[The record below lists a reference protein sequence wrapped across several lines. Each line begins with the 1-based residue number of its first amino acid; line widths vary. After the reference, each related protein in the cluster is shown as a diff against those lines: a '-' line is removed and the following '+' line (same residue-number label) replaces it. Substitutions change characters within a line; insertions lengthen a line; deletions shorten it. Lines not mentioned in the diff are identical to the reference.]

1 MGKDDWD
8 QRWKAI
14 GPERRRRVLRAVY
27 RGEEVGDPRDAPLA
41 VELVDRRKAV
51 AVRYI
56 GSRWFSRTH
65 VLFFTA
71 IGLPVAVVTGDLRMA
86 TLGLL
91 LALYLLSFGAF
102 MKRLQARATQAREK
116 NEQLTRPL

>member
-1 MGKDDWD
+1 MGEDDWK

-14 GPERRRRVLRAVY
+14 GPERRRRILGAVY
-27 RGEEVGDPRDAPLA
+27 RGEEVGDLRDAALA
-41 VELVDRRKAV
+41 VERVERRKAA

-56 GSRWFSRTH
+56 GSRWLSPTH

-71 IGLPVAVVTGDLRMA
+71 VSLPVAVVTGNLRMA
-86 TLGLL
+86 ALGLF

-102 MKRLQARATQAREK
+102 MKHLQARATQAREK
-116 NEQLTRPL
+116 NEQLTRLL